1 MSDSTKNVTVK
12 SGISF
17 SALFFLVLF
26 ILKVL
31 GVSSVATWSWWW
43 ITAPLW
49 GPLALVI
56 AIVIIVFLFSALI
69 SLIE

>member
-26 ILKVL
+26 ILKVC
-31 GVSSVATWSWWW
+31 GIGSVATWSWWW

-49 GPLALVI
+49 GPLALVV

-69 SLIE
+69 SSIE

>member
-26 ILKVL
+26 ILKVC
-31 GVSSVATWSWWW
+31 GIGSVATWSWWW

-49 GPLALVI
+49 GPLALVV

>member
-1 MSDSTKNVTVK
+1 MSDSTKNVTVRG
-12 SGISF
+12 GISF

-49 GPLALVI
+49 GPAALIV
-56 AIVIIVFLFSALI
+56 AIVIIVFLFSMLI